1 MGPTRSLVDSGQG
14 FGLGVP
20 RPDRSVALAHSPR
33 RRLRPDLR
41 EPSTSG
47 GQPPRYFAPQPGAPT
62 VASRPGDNPRK
73 SPRCR
78 ADPSVTAGT
87 PLKGRRTSVGR
98 RRGTQAWTTRA
109 SPRLRYER
117 SRQGSDRS
125 KFHVEPRRACGPARV
140 RGRLSISDP
149 AIQRVKWGSG
159 TARVVAPF
167 FVHAG
172 SAHRTRSQRP
182 APSLGSNSGWEETLD
197 QRPRRTSTSR
207 GGPARHNPE
216 LGIIHASGS
225 PPMPYSVCP
234 LSRSVRVGSS
244 PVCQVE
250 ASAPAQEGHRAR
262 FARLLARRLGPVRRP
277 ARVTAAARQ
286 AA

>member
-1 MGPTRSLVDSGQG
+1 LPCGP
-14 FGLGVP
+14 
-20 RPDRSVALAHSPR
+20 
-33 RRLRPDLR
+33 LRD
-41 EPSTSG
+41 G
-47 GQPPRYFAPQPGAPT
+47 WH
-62 VASRPGDNPRK
+62 
-73 SPRCR
+73 
-78 ADPSVTAGT
+78 

-140 RGRLSISDP
+140 RGRLSVSDP

-182 APSLGSNSGWEETLD
+182 APSLESNSGWEETLD

-207 GGPARHNPE
+207 GGPTRHNPE

-225 PPMPYSVCP
+225 PRIHALFRVPSQPQCQGR
-234 LSRSVRVGSS
+234 LQSRVPGRAFRAS
-244 PVCQVE
+244 P
-250 ASAPAQEGHRAR
+250 G
-262 FARLLARRLGPVRRP
+262 G
-277 ARVTAAARQ
+277 T
-286 AA
+286 